1 MLAIRFTVR
10 VIFVKKEKF
19 VLQISL
25 VATMMALVAVA
36 TLLMRIPNP
45 MGGYFNFGDVAIFA
59 VALTFNPIVG
69 GLAGG
74 FGSAIA
80 DLIGF
85 PLFAIPTL
93 IIKGLEG
100 LLAGLITNKKS
111 FVRDIVAVGV
121 AGCEMI
127 FGYFLVEFYPL
138 QWGLGGALAELPG
151 NIAQIVIGGLI
162 GIPLAHVVRRR
173 LPEILK

>member
-1 MLAIRFTVR
+1 MGSSSVKTVT
-10 VIFVKKEKF
+10 
-19 VLQISL
+19 VLVQISL
-25 VATMMALVAVA
+25 VAIMSALVTVA
-36 TLLMRIPNP
+36 TLLVRIPNP

-74 FGSAIA
+74 IGSAIA

-85 PLFAIPTL
+85 PVFAVPTL
-93 IIKGLEG
+93 IIKGVEG
-100 LLAGLITNKKS
+100 LLAGLITSKKGIFMDS
-111 FVRDIVAVGV
+111 LAVGV

-127 FGYFLVEFYPL
+127 FGYFFVELFVL
-138 QWGLGGALAELPG
+138 GWGLGGALGEVPG
-151 NIAQIVIGGLI
+151 NVAQIVIGAVVGV
-162 GIPLAHVVRRR
+162 PVAYVVRRR